1 MDSTGIKGGE
11 IGGVADIPLSEKSLE
26 GEGMLDGRDF
36 AGRQSQGVREVQED
50 SYGVVMA
57 SEFGGGV
64 RDLFVLVADGM
75 GGHAAGEVASGLA
88 VKSFAGKLLEG
99 GLGCDGARLWDGVEE
114 ANRRI
119 AAEIKAKGKAV
130 AGMGTTMLAML
141 VRGRE
146 VRWLSVGDSPLY
158 RVSGGRIERLN
169 RIHSRA
175 TALAEE
181 VKAGRLTEAEARQDP
196 SRHTLT
202 SALIG
207 EVIYEVDD
215 PPAMGVEVGDVLV
228 AATDGIE
235 TLTGGEIA
243 EVVVGQANRGALE
256 IAEALLAAVAAKKM
270 PRQDNTTVVVVR
282 ISG

>member
-11 IGGVADIPLSEKSLE
+11 IGGVADIPLPEKSLE

-64 RDLFVLVADGM
+64 RDLF
-75 GGHAAGEVASGLA
+75 
-88 VKSFAGKLLEG
+88 
-99 GLGCDGARLWDGVEE
+99 
-114 ANRRI
+114 
-119 AAEIKAKGKAV
+119 
-130 AGMGTTMLAML
+130 
-141 VRGRE
+141 
-146 VRWLSVGDSPLY
+146 
-158 RVSGGRIERLN
+158 
-169 RIHSRA
+169 
-175 TALAEE
+175 
-181 VKAGRLTEAEARQDP
+181 
-196 SRHTLT
+196 
-202 SALIG
+202 
-207 EVIYEVDD
+207 
-215 PPAMGVEVGDVLV
+215 VLV